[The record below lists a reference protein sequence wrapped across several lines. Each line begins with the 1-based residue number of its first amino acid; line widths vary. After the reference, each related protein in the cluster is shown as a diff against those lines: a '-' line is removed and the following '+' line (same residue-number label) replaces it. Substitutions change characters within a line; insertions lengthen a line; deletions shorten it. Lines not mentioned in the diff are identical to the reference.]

1 MSNHPVQTVT
11 TSSDK
16 LKVALAVGAVI
27 AGVVGFYFLSDKST
41 LVRVGCIAGAVCWL
55 RIAIALDFDCRVAN
69 FIGFANESVR
79 ETKKVVWPKRKEAM
93 QMTAIVFGFVL
104 VMAIFLWGTDKL
116 LEFLLYDFDSWLE
129 KIMSENMQD
138 GAQEA
143 AAVATAGQ
151 QEALVCGARLFRH
164 GKKRAACID

>member
-16 LKVALAVGAVI
+16 LKIALSVGAVI
-27 AGVVGFYFLSDKST
+27 VGVVGFYYLSDKST
-41 LVRVGCIAGAVCWL
+41 LIRAAVLLAALVIAV
-55 RIAIALDFDCRVAN
+55 AIAWTSTSGRE

-79 ETKKVVWPKRKEAM
+79 ETKKVVWPKRKQAM

-116 LEFLLYDFDSWLE
+116 LEFLLYDIILGW
-129 KIMSENMQD
+129 
-138 GAQEA
+138 
-143 AAVATAGQ
+143 
-151 QEALVCGARLFRH
+151 
-164 GKKRAACID
+164 KK